1 MEVLERL
8 VLSKGHDLSDLEAL
22 DSVGAARDTAAVQ
35 EGAALD
41 DDERKASAAAA
52 VTTGAL
58 GAATAMAR
66 DAAARVHFGAADTAS
81 EEEQDCTRAAT
92 PDIPDTRAPFDIALA
107 RAESRGVNSTSDTN
121 DATPPATPPAT
132 PERHVTRAAVAPTT
146 GDGGLSP
153 LDPTPPTAGWS
164 RTDERACEAI
174 ERLALAQLHPLY
186 AARYAQ
192 HTWDLMRGSASDVRA
207 LYDLGYTADMLTT
220 GAGECLLYLPL
231 HFMRILLTL

>member
-1 MEVLERL
+1 MLERL

-81 EEEQDCTRAAT
+81 EEEQDCTRAADAAAT
-92 PDIPDTRAPFDIALA
+92 PDTRAPFDIALA

-121 DATPPATPPAT
+121 DATPPAT

>member
-41 DDERKASAAAA
+41 DDEREASAATA

-220 GAGECLLYLPL
+220 GAGECLLYLP
-231 HFMRILLTL
+231 